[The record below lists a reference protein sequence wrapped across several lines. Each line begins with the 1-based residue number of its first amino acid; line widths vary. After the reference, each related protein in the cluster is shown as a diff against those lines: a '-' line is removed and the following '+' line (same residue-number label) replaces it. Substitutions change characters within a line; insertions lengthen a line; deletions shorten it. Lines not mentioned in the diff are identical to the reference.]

1 MLLFVHPS
9 NVLSVLWL
17 WFPLIATDFVRLL
30 KARLSRIRA
39 ANDACWRRM
48 LHLALVL
55 AEMHPLTMSDY
66 VTQER
71 VYISSWGTH
80 RVYNCL
86 LHLHTNAQII
96 QNVYLSTVSIYLSIL
111 SYLILFYLVLSCV
124 ILSNLIYLS
133 ICLSVYLS
141 ICLSVYLSINLSI
154 YQSIKSI

>member
-1 MLLFVHPS
+1 MFVTVIVMLLFVHPS
-9 NVLSVLWL
+9 NVPSVLWL
-17 WFPLIATDFVRLL
+17 WFPLIATDFDRLL

-48 LHLALVL
+48 LHLALVP

-66 VTQER
+66 VTQAR

-86 LHLHTNAQII
+86 FHLHTNAQII
-96 QNVYLSTVSIYLSIL
+96 QNVYLSIYLPIYLIL
-111 SYLILFYLVLSCV
+111 SYLILFYLILSYL
-124 ILSNLIYLS
+124 ILSNL

-141 ICLSVYLSINLSI
+141 IYQIDSIYLSIYSI
-154 YQSIKSI
+154 LI

>member
-1 MLLFVHPS
+1 MSRKTMFVTVIVMLLFVHPS

-17 WFPLIATDFVRLL
+17 WFPLIATDFDRLL

-48 LHLALVL
+48 LHLVLVP

-66 VTQER
+66 VTQAR

-86 LHLHTNAQII
+86 FHLHTNAQII
-96 QNVYLSTVSIYLSIL
+96 QNVYLSIYLSIYLPIYLIL
-111 SYLILFYLVLSCV
+111 SYLILSCF
-124 ILSNLIYLS
+124 ILSNLIWS
-133 ICLSVYLS
+133 NI
-141 ICLSVYLSINLSI
+141 I
-154 YQSIKSI
+154 